1 MYPIKIITLI
11 LIYICYNFIRV
22 SHSQKSSPLPKS
34 FLPHPSFPIF
44 FPFTKP
50 LFPSTFSVSVTRT
63 QNNPVLVPQGS
74 NGTAGGR
81 QGQQGQQG
89 AAGAAA
95 TLENVTAREI
105 PRSAITLLQ
114 QIGEG
119 QFGEV
124 SLAVCRGSSGFG

>member
-1 MYPIKIITLI
+1 M
-11 LIYICYNFIRV
+11 
-22 SHSQKSSPLPKS
+22 
-34 FLPHPSFPIF
+34 
-44 FPFTKP
+44 
-50 LFPSTFSVSVTRT
+50 TRT

-124 SLAVCRGSSGFG
+124 SLVWLSYPWDSKCRKIEGNLNQRSYFLD